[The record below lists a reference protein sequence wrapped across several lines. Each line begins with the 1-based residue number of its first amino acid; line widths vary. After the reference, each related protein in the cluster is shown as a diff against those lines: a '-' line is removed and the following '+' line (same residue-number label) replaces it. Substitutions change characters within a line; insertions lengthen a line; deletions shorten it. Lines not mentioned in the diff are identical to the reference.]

1 MSIFH
6 NIVIN
11 NGHRD
16 FETRYEALPFKL
28 EASANWYVTYCPDC
42 SVGGQMEIVL
52 TRTGENEFT
61 FRLWDPVTKVF
72 VTGLPEFPVEF
83 RMGPIT
89 ENVMAK
95 NGTAVVKFN
104 LKTLMGL
111 ITASSYE
118 YSVSLP
124 WDSPIIDIITGKPV
138 TQKTDSGFYSYE
150 GNGGTGNGNGDG
162 SGDGSGNGNGDGT
175 GDGSGDGSGSDGS
188 SGTPSSMGIASA
200 ASAAAGG
207 SSAGQSGSNGNV
219 KTVQELLVEEVNKP
233 EVWGIIGI
241 ILLVI
246 LVLGAYYRTDLKNMI
261 QKSKK

>member
-1 MSIFH
+1 
-6 NIVIN
+6 
-11 NGHRD
+11 
-16 FETRYEALPFKL
+16 
-28 EASANWYVTYCPDC
+28 
-42 SVGGQMEIVL
+42 
-52 TRTGENEFT
+52 
-61 FRLWDPVTKVF
+61 
-72 VTGLPEFPVEF
+72 
-83 RMGPIT
+83 
-89 ENVMAK
+89 MAK
-95 NGTAVVKFN
+95 NGIAVVKFN

-138 TQKTDSGFYSYE
+138 TQKPDSGFYSYE

-162 SGDGSGNGNGDGT
+162 TGDGSGDGSGTGS

-207 SSAGQSGSNGNV
+207 SSAGQSGSSSNG
-219 KTVQELLVEEVNKP
+219 KTVQELLVDEVNKP